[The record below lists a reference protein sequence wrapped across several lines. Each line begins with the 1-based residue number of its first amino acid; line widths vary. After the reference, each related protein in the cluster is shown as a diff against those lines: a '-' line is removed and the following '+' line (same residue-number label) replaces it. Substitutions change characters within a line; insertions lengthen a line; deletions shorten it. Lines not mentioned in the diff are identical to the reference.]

1 MKTRIC
7 LSVSAL
13 DSAFEKM
20 LEELRKYADVDV
32 VGLDGF
38 SLEGYDIF
46 IGKKLSEKILAS
58 ADKLKVVFAYKTG
71 VDDFPLTAMDEMGI
85 TLVNSHVDA
94 KYIAEY
100 SISLGMSLL
109 NRITESDKKLRKGIW
124 RDSENPYWTSIF
136 DVKIGLLGYG
146 HIGKSINKVLR
157 HNFVETYTIDR
168 GKDYDDIQLV
178 SSLDELCEK
187 TDLIVISLPKTAE
200 TNCLFDERRLRLMKD
215 KYIVNVGRS
224 NCIDQKA
231 LYEVLSE
238 GYMAGAAIDT
248 WDSKPKNMNERLIP
262 YDYPFETL
270 DNIVL
275 SPHQAMQ
282 VEDGHMRYVID
293 IILKV
298 IAYIT
303 EGTLTDVVDLK
314 KGY

>member
-1 MKTRIC
+1 MKPKIC
-7 LSVSAL
+7 LSISKP

-20 LEELRKYADVDV
+20 YDELKNYADIDV
-32 VGLDGF
+32 VGLNGF

-46 IGKKLSEKILAS
+46 IGKKLSAETLAT
-58 ADKLKVVFAYKTG
+58 ADRLKAVFAYKTG
-71 VDDFPLTAMDEMGI
+71 VDDFPLSAMDEMGI
-85 TLVNSHVDA
+85 TLINSHVDA

-124 RDSENPYWTSIF
+124 RDSKNPYWTSIF

-146 HIGKSINKVLR
+146 HIGRSINKVLR
-157 HNFVETYTIDR
+157 HNFIETYTIDR
-168 GKDYDDIQLV
+168 GKEYDDIQLV

-187 TDLIVISLPKTAE
+187 TDLIVISLPKTPE
-200 TNCLFDERRLRLMKD
+200 TNCLFDERRLELMKD

-231 LYEVLSE
+231 LYDALSS
-238 GYMAGAAIDT
+238 GNLAGAAIDT
-248 WDSKPKNMNERLIP
+248 WDSKPKDMNERLIP
-262 YDYPFETL
+262 YEYPFETL

-282 VEDGHMRYVID
+282 VEDGHVRYVFD

-303 EGTLTDVVDLK
+303 DGSLSDVVDLT